1 MEASRHNR
9 SSSPAVAGGRSVVA
23 PGGTLSAVGRLI
35 ERADALHLRAPELA
49 LVLGERAAA
58 LAEAAG
64 ADEQWIRAESLVV
77 SARVRVGSRPSTV
90 GRAVA
95 ALRAAEHAG
104 YGDIAARL
112 RIDLAVCARSL
123 GTPLTGIAAL
133 RPVLSDPAVSPV
145 HRAEALCHL
154 VGCLAQFG
162 RKTELDRVLIEADRL
177 VQDDDSLDADTRLLV
192 RALLRNGTAAH
203 RRRHGDL
210 TAAADAARTG
220 LGLLEKMDRPED
232 DGGLVRVR
240 LVLQLVSTLLDRG
253 DAEMALEIA
262 QPTLAQPVRAA
273 GVGPASWL
281 RLAVA
286 TRIHLPAGAGEA
298 ATELVRE
305 AVASTER
312 HGLHSV
318 TARLWLE
325 LSQIEER
332 FGRAEEAIACLHRSR
347 AAEHLHSRSR
357 RQACGLLAGEFG
369 AGTLAAVDLDD
380 VLAVAPPRPVP
391 IAVEPL
397 REDDSTT
404 FMRPAE
410 LTRHDRARPA
420 DETAYFTAEGSVPEP
435 EPASAT
441 PSWSFGRTGAETEQ
455 TAIFPAIRDRADA
468 PVSPR
473 QAEPV
478 ARKPEQ
484 VAENPVVAKES
495 APRPEVA
502 PSGGK
507 RRQEDADRRAASPQQ
522 AEGSGRRAA
531 ESGAGRSERV
541 GRRAAESPG
550 QPGSVERR
558 DAVAKS
564 GGGRRRQEDVDAR
577 RAAEAQPA
585 ALPGWVKPFRRPETA
600 AAPEPA
606 EAAREKTETRRQ
618 KPAPEPVAAP
628 PVAETPRVESRGA
641 ENPSPETPGPGTPSL
656 GTSAA
661 EAPVVE
667 SPVGESP
674 VAQSPVSEAPVARP
688 EPARL
693 SLAMPDLSD
702 ILPELALAP
711 SPAEET
717 AAPLWESDEW
727 AREERARRE
736 VQGGR
741 KTRHDSEHGSVAARS
756 VLDRLGISGGGGSG
770 GGRRRADES
779 GSEPVSAESWP
790 HESGSPASG
799 PPVSGANESGL
810 TESGLTEPGTPE
822 SGPRAAGTP
831 GEPARTPEPAAESD
845 PPWKRESAS
854 PRRPEL
860 TEEETAAEPWLP
872 RLRMPPSLDP
882 LEDFDSWTPTSQ
894 PFPESYARAI
904 AEEEPPPDAGLAE
917 LLARALAEH
926 QAGTAS
932 AAALVKKL
940 GSKDEQPGHRRSVNG
955 HSAGRDGR
963 RNGSVD

>member
-1 MEASRHNR
+1 
-9 SSSPAVAGGRSVVA
+9 VGGRSAVA

-58 LAEAAG
+58 LAESAG

-77 SARVRVGSRPSTV
+77 SARVRIGSRPSTV

-133 RPVLSDPAVSPV
+133 RPVLSDPVVSPV

-162 RKTELDRVLIEADRL
+162 RKAELDRVLVEADRL
-177 VQDDDSLDADTRLLV
+177 VQNDDSLDADSRLLV

-220 LGLLEKMDRPED
+220 LGFLEKMDRPED

-262 QPTLAQPVRAA
+262 QPTLAEPVRAA
-273 GVGPASWL
+273 GVAPTSWL

-312 HGLHSV
+312 HGLHAV

-369 AGTLAAVDLDD
+369 ADTLAAVDLDD
-380 VLAVAPPRPVP
+380 VLAVAPPSRPVP

-397 REDDSTT
+397 RDDDTTT

-410 LTRHDRARPA
+410 LTRYGRSRPA
-420 DETAYFTAEGSVPEP
+420 PEPEGETAYFTAAGSVPEAPVEPSAPAEP
-435 EPASAT
+435 ERTSAT
-441 PSWSFGRTGAETEQ
+441 PSWSFGRTAGEREVEQ
-455 TAIFPAIRDRADA
+455 TAVFPAIRDRPDA
-468 PVSPR
+468 PASPR

-478 ARKPEQ
+478 ARKPERVVEPRENAAGTRESQ
-484 VAENPVVAKES
+484 PVAMSRAEAAES
-495 APRPEVA
+495 RTAAP
-502 PSGGK
+502 GGK
-507 RRQEDADRRAASPQQ
+507 RRQEDADRRAAD
-522 AEGSGRRAA
+522 G
-531 ESGAGRSERV
+531 
-541 GRRAAESPG
+541 
-550 QPGSVERR
+550 VERR
-558 DAVAKS
+558 PETESRAAGPQRQES
-564 GGGRRRQEDVDAR
+564 ARQESAERRGEAPSSGGRRRQEDVAGR
-577 RAAEAQPA
+577 RAAEAKPA
-585 ALPGWVKPFRRPETA
+585 ALPGWVKPFRRPEVV
-600 AAPEPA
+600 AAPEPV
-606 EAAREKTETRRQ
+606 ETYRR
-618 KPAPEPVAAP
+618 PAAPEPVVAP
-628 PVAETPRVESRGA
+628 VETPV
-641 ENPSPETPGPGTPSL
+641 
-656 GTSAA
+656 
-661 EAPVVE
+661 
-667 SPVGESP
+667 
-674 VAQSPVSEAPVARP
+674 EAPVAP
-688 EPARL
+688 PVVQAPAAPARL

-711 SPAEET
+711 APADET

-736 VQGGR
+736 VQGSR

-756 VLDRLGISGGGGSG
+756 VLDRLGISGGADSGG
-770 GGRRRADES
+770 GGRRRADGS
-779 GSEPVSAESWP
+779 GTHEDVARTAEPVPETQ
-790 HESGSPASG
+790 
-799 PPVSGANESGL
+799 PV
-810 TESGLTEPGTPE
+810 
-822 SGPRAAGTP
+822 AAGAP
-831 GEPARTPEPAAESD
+831 AESD
-845 PPWKRESAS
+845 PPWKRERPDLA
-854 PRRPEL
+854 PPPRPEL
-860 TEEETAAEPWLP
+860 TEEEAAAEPWLP

-882 LEDFDSWTPTSQ
+882 LEDFDNWTPTSE

-904 AEEEPPPDAGLAE
+904 AEDEPPPDAGLAE

-940 GSKDEQPGHRRSVNG
+940 GSQDEHGRRSVNG
-955 HSAGRDGR
+955 HAAGRDGK

>member
-9 SSSPAVAGGRSVVA
+9 SSSPAVVGGRSAVA

-58 LAEAAG
+58 LAESAG

-77 SARVRVGSRPSTV
+77 SARVRIGSRPSTV

-133 RPVLSDPAVSPV
+133 RPVLSDPVVSPV

-162 RKTELDRVLIEADRL
+162 RKAELDRVLVEADRL
-177 VQDDDSLDADTRLLV
+177 VQHDDSLDSDTRLLV

-220 LGLLEKMDRPED
+220 LGFLEKMDRPED

-262 QPTLAQPVRAA
+262 QPTLAEPVRAA
-273 GVGPASWL
+273 GVAPASWL

-312 HGLHSV
+312 HGLHAV

-369 AGTLAAVDLDD
+369 ADTLAAVDLDD
-380 VLAVAPPRPVP
+380 VLAAPPSRPVP

-397 REDDSTT
+397 RDDDTTT

-410 LTRHDRARPA
+410 LIREKKPRPA
-420 DETAYFTAEGSVPEP
+420 PEPAVETAYFTAAGSVPEAPAEPPAPAEP
-435 EPASAT
+435 ERVT
-441 PSWSFGRTGAETEQ
+441 PSWSFGRTAGEREVEQ
-455 TAIFPAIRDRADA
+455 TAIIPVIRDRPDA

-478 ARKPEQ
+478 ARKPE
-484 VAENPVVAKES
+484 PVVEPREKPAAARES
-495 APRPEVA
+495 QPVENRS
-502 PSGGK
+502 SGGK
-507 RRQEDADRRAASPQQ
+507 RRQEDADRRAAS
-522 AEGSGRRAA
+522 G
-531 ESGAGRSERV
+531 
-541 GRRAAESPG
+541 
-550 QPGSVERR
+550 VERR
-558 DAVAKS
+558 PESPQRPVERTGEVAET
-564 GGGRRRQEDVDAR
+564 GGGRRRQEDVAAR
-577 RAAEAQPA
+577 RAAAAKPA
-585 ALPGWVKPFRRPETA
+585 ALPGWVKPFRRPEVA
-600 AAPEPA
+600 AAPEPVEPPVETPA
-606 EAAREKTETRRQ
+606 EA
-618 KPAPEPVAAP
+618 PAPAV
-628 PVAETPRVESRGA
+628 
-641 ENPSPETPGPGTPSL
+641 
-656 GTSAA
+656 

-667 SPVGESP
+667 TP
-674 VAQSPVSEAPVARP
+674 ARKP

-711 SPAEET
+711 APADQT

-736 VQGGR
+736 VQSGR

-756 VLDRLGISGGGGSG
+756 VLDRLGISGSGGSG

-779 GSEPVSAESWP
+779 GPREEAERTAEPV
-790 HESGSPASG
+790 
-799 PPVSGANESGL
+799 
-810 TESGLTEPGTPE
+810 PE
-822 SGPRAAGTP
+822 TQAAAVT
-831 GEPARTPEPAAESD
+831 PAAEAD
-845 PPWKRESAS
+845 PPWKRERPDLA
-854 PRRPEL
+854 PPPRPEL
-860 TEEETAAEPWLP
+860 TEEEAAAEPWLP

-904 AEEEPPPDAGLAE
+904 AEDEPPPDAGLAE

-940 GSKDEQPGHRRSVNG
+940 GSRDENGQQRPMNG
-955 HSAGRDGR
+955 HSAGRDGK